1 MKSFYFQNIAVSLKA
16 DIVRANDEK
25 KLSLVLKC
33 LNIPSTF
40 FFLGSSTKRTK
51 HKSHLLAPSA
61 TDWARI
67 IYRRRLRPW

>member
-16 DIVRANDEK
+16 DIVRANDKK

-40 FFLGSSTKRTK
+40 FPGFFYKTYET
-51 HKSHLLAPSA
+51 
-61 TDWARI
+61 
-67 IYRRRLRPW
+67 